1 MEYATIGNTGLLVSK
16 RSFGAMT
23 LGDGRGLFKAISTAD
38 QAGGR

>member
-16 RSFGAMT
+16 LCFGAT
-23 LGDGRGLFKAISTAD
+23 TFGDGRGLFKAISTAD